1 MTMYYRRARARA
13 GDSAARAPPPQQPQS
28 APLPIQWCI
37 GVKRPA
43 HVANIEEWE
52 RSAARAAD
60 EVVGQG
66 QRSVVLGISVS
77 TPASRARGEA
87 PREKVGMSITQTFVL
102 RDEPLGLRDFTSTVA
117 QTSGK
122 VVETSGAMYGFWSRT
137 LTTANAQK
145 TLDISYRTLKR
156 VPTTLAKG
164 LGFE

>member
-1 MTMYYRRARARA
+1 
-13 GDSAARAPPPQQPQS
+13 
-28 APLPIQWCI
+28 
-37 GVKRPA
+37 
-43 HVANIEEWE
+43 
-52 RSAARAAD
+52 
-60 EVVGQG
+60 
-66 QRSVVLGISVS
+66 
-77 TPASRARGEA
+77 
-87 PREKVGMSITQTFVL
+87 MSITQTFVL